1 MLKRPVVSAQQNRKT
16 RRPTMQAIYFLD
28 LIDFFGNHLKK
39 IRTQKKEIFIF
50 VKNII
55 LTKNW
60 FVVSI
65 FYEFPEYYMEK

>member
-1 MLKRPVVSAQQNRKT
+1 
-16 RRPTMQAIYFLD
+16 MQAIYFLD

-65 FYEFPEYYMEK
+65 FYEFPEHYMEK